1 MYRQFDQTAG
11 IDTVV
16 TPGSNAA
23 VLRVKGTKKGI
34 AITVDGN
41 GYYCYLNPY
50 EGGNRL
56 WQRQPGILV
65 VSGAKPLALTDGL
78 NFGNPEKPEV
88 YYQFEKCADGIS
100 EASKS
105 FGIPVISG
113 NVSFYN
119 EGKDSAVY
127 PTPVIGMVGLLEDV
141 NKHCTMGFKKEGDL
155 VVLIGENT
163 DELGGSVYLKE
174 VLKVVGGPAPKLN
187 LAQEKKAQTCCL
199 KAIQLGLVKS
209 AHDISEGGLAT
220 AIAEM
225 LCSRNLEFAGN
236 RDQFKA

>member
-1 MYRQFDQTAG
+1 MKSVLTVYR
-11 IDTVV
+11 
-16 TPGSNAA
+16 S
-23 VLRVKGTKKGI
+23 L
-34 AITVDGN
+34 
-41 GYYCYLNPY
+41 
-50 EGGNRL
+50 
-56 WQRQPGILV
+56 
-65 VSGAKPLALTDGL
+65 
-78 NFGNPEKPEV
+78 
-88 YYQFEKCADGIS
+88 
-100 EASKS
+100 KS

-174 VLKVVGGPAPKLN
+174 VLKVTGGCAPKLN
-187 LAQEKKAQTCCL
+187 LDKEKKIQTCCL

-220 AIAEM
+220 AIAE
-225 LCSRNLEFAGN
+225 CCVAGNLGFAGEIETN
-236 RDQFKA
+236 LRPDVLLFGEGQSRIILSLAEENLSLLSKLAEEIGVSINVLGFVKSGSVEIQVKQKEQVVGKIELTVDKIAQVWNNAIKWRIENVG